1 MKKNFFIAA
10 FIMFVS
16 IFILSACLHAE
27 ITYNAVVTIS
37 GTSDEFT
44 QEYTHSGTNGFLIVV
59 VNFIPDNDQYVGLVT
74 YNGVALINEIY
85 VQTRRDART
94 DVWYLINPPVG
105 AYDVV
110 VNLTGSA
117 KTIVDIVSL
126 TGVHQTEPIYFW
138 TNVSGTQVPS
148 LYTTIQE
155 ETGNSI
161 LGLGCTDSLA
171 ETYALPGQII
181 LWNETYNSEMRTQ
194 AAYATSTQTGIV
206 VVPNY
211 MNEVCNWAAI
221 FFNIKAAE

>member
-1 MKKNFFIAA
+1 MKNAFIAFLVLALFFI
-10 FIMFVS
+10 FTS
-16 IFILSACLHAE
+16 KACAE
-27 ITYNAVVTIS
+27 IAYNGVSTTS
-37 GTSDEFT
+37 GTDSSFT

-74 YNGVALINEIY
+74 YNGVALINEIF
-85 VQTRRDART
+85 VQTRNDSRT

-138 TNVSGTQVPS
+138 TNVSGTQVTS

-155 ETGNSI
+155 QTGNSI
-161 LGLGCTDSLA
+161 FGLGCTDSLA
-171 ETYALPGQII
+171 QTYPLPGQII

-194 AAYATSTQTGIV
+194 AVYATSTQTGTV

-211 MNEVCNWAAI
+211 LDQVCNWAAI